1 MILAAKGKVL
11 GHMRILAIESS
22 CDESAAAVLDSR
34 EGLLAHELFSQV
46 ELHRIY
52 GGVVPELASRDHV
65 QRLLPLVKAAL
76 AHAKTDPAQLDGI
89 AYTAGPGLI
98 GALLSGAAL
107 ARSLAYAWKLPTVG
121 VHHLEGH
128 LLAPLLE
135 PNPPTFPHLALLV
148 SGGHTMLIE
157 ARGVGDYTLL
167 GQTRDDAAGEAF
179 DKSAKLLG
187 LPYPGGPELARLAEQ
202 GRAGRFEFPRPM
214 LDRPGLEF
222 SFSGLKTAV
231 LNAVRAIGEPTD
243 VDKADIARALQEAVV
258 DTLVGKCVRAL
269 EQTGLDALVVSGGV
283 SANLRLRERLDKAAA
298 RCGARVYYPRLEFC
312 TDNAAMIAVAG
323 LARLEAGERDGLR
336 IAARAQWP
344 LETLRPPKNSL
355 NTQDTSTTS

>member
-1 MILAAKGKVL
+1 MILAAKGKIL

-187 LPYPGGPELARLAEQ
+187 LPYPGGPELARLAEA

-231 LNAVRAIGEPTD
+231 LNAVRAIGEPSE

-283 SANLRLRERLDKAAA
+283 SANLRLRARLDQAAA
-298 RCGARVYYPRLEFC
+298 RRGARVYYPRLEFC

-323 LARLEAGERDGLR
+323 LARLDAGERDGLR

-344 LETLRPPKNSL
+344 LETLQPPKNSL
-355 NTQDTSTTS
+355 KTQDKSTTS